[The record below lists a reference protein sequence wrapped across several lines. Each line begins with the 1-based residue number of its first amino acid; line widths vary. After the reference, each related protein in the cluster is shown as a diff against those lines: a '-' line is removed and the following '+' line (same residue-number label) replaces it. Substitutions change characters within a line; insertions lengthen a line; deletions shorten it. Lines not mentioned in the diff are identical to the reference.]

1 MSQKS
6 QLTLKELQGYR
17 DDLVNVLEEQHEL
30 LDKIADYLKERNKIN
45 QLKNTESVSKES
57 VKSESGLSPERI
69 LEDQAIFQG
78 EIQKLKNFD
87 VVLAVVG
94 TMKAGKSTTINAIVG
109 REIMPNRNRPMTTLP
124 TLIRHTSG
132 KTEPELKF
140 NPDAVN
146 TFIGEIR
153 DILLQNHDETLKG
166 HSELKE
172 NNDLLSLIEDIRQ
185 HMNFSDTY
193 HGEEKIF
200 DFLKRLND
208 LARLAKV
215 LNESL
220 ETNLTFPYV
229 AYREFDTLPVIEVEF
244 SYLQN
249 AQDKGGRLA
258 LLDTPGP
265 NEAKQPEL
273 ARILTEQL
281 KRCSAVLLV
290 LDYGQLNSASE
301 ENIREQVQS
310 LGGLDKSQ
318 LFALVNKFDEK
329 DSNSDDK
336 ETTIKFV
343 FNNLLEE
350 KIEKDN
356 IFTVSAKEAFLAHR
370 IMNEIKTTGHKPALN
385 TGWVHDFADISYG
398 RRYAK
403 LWDSKSSE
411 EIQDDAQ
418 DILAASGMMQPITNA
433 IDKNSQQ
440 SPLLAITST
449 LQKIKESFA
458 QYNDVAEISKIT
470 QATEAEIEHLNKE
483 IQEASH
489 STQAIK
495 DIEKRIKSKIN
506 AIIEEESL
514 IIKTRTD
521 ELQKTAQ
528 QQISNLMDSRIT
540 DYLKEEEEKLKEELK
555 HTKVFL
561 WNLNAKKKKEL
572 EELKRILNNGGRDE
586 LNFSSSQQ
594 KDSFTKAMTTILQD
608 LAKSV
613 NDDARD
619 LVSKGYE
626 KITFYLEVASSDCQ
640 EEVNTI
646 RKNFSEKG
654 LDLIIAIPPSINYKE
669 INTDAVYYERT
680 AKTYTKK
687 ERRES
692 KEWYYAPLRWITFG
706 NYGYDEIEVT
716 HYCDSKGS
724 ITQHIYHYL
733 EHNVFGKI
741 RNNIES
747 SLTDYSKNYIEQY
760 ISKVRDTVSEI
771 VKEIE
776 ETIKISQANKTEIE
790 ALHRQVEDLT
800 RQHEKIKPRAQQLFS
815 VFGVSYNDK

>member
-1 MSQKS
+1 
-6 QLTLKELQGYR
+6 
-17 DDLVNVLEEQHEL
+17 
-30 LDKIADYLKERNKIN
+30 
-45 QLKNTESVSKES
+45 
-57 VKSESGLSPERI
+57 
-69 LEDQAIFQG
+69 
-78 EIQKLKNFD
+78 
-87 VVLAVVG
+87 
-94 TMKAGKSTTINAIVG
+94 
-109 REIMPNRNRPMTTLP
+109 
-124 TLIRHTSG
+124 
-132 KTEPELKF
+132 
-140 NPDAVN
+140 
-146 TFIGEIR
+146 
-153 DILLQNHDETLKG
+153 
-166 HSELKE
+166 
-172 NNDLLSLIEDIRQ
+172 
-185 HMNFSDTY
+185 
-193 HGEEKIF
+193 
-200 DFLKRLND
+200 
-208 LARLAKV
+208 
-215 LNESL
+215 
-220 ETNLTFPYV
+220 
-229 AYREFDTLPVIEVEF
+229 
-244 SYLQN
+244 
-249 AQDKGGRLA
+249 
-258 LLDTPGP
+258 
-265 NEAKQPEL
+265 
-273 ARILTEQL
+273 
-281 KRCSAVLLV
+281 
-290 LDYGQLNSASE
+290 
-301 ENIREQVQS
+301 
-310 LGGLDKSQ
+310 
-318 LFALVNKFDEK
+318 
-329 DSNSDDK
+329 
-336 ETTIKFV
+336 
-343 FNNLLEE
+343 
-350 KIEKDN
+350 
-356 IFTVSAKEAFLAHR
+356 
-370 IMNEIKTTGHKPALN
+370 
-385 TGWVHDFADISYG
+385 
-398 RRYAK
+398 
-403 LWDSKSSE
+403 
-411 EIQDDAQ
+411 
-418 DILAASGMMQPITNA
+418 MQPITNA

-449 LQKIKESFA
+449 LQKVKESFA

-495 DIEKRIKSKIN
+495 DIEKKIKSKIN

-540 DYLKEEEEKLKEELK
+540 NYLKEEEEKLKEELK
-555 HTKVFL
+555 YTKAFL

-646 RKNFSEKG
+646 RKKFSEKG

-669 INTDAVYYERT
+669 INIDAISYELAT
-680 AKTYTKK
+680 KSHTKK

-692 KEWYYAPLRWITFG
+692 KGWYYAPLRWITFG
-706 NYGYDEIEVT
+706 LKGYDEIEIT
-716 HYCDSKGS
+716 HYRASKGD
-724 ITQHIYHYL
+724 ITQYIYHYL

-747 SLTDYSKNYIEQY
+747 SLTDYSKDYIEQY

-800 RQHEKIKPRAQQLFS
+800 RQHEQIKPRAQQLFS
-815 VFGVSYNDK
+815 VFGVSYNAK

>member
-45 QLKNTESVSKES
+45 QPKYTESVSKES
-57 VKSESGLSPERI
+57 VKSELGLSPERI
-69 LEDQAIFQG
+69 LEDQTIFQG

-124 TLIRHTSG
+124 TLIRHTFG

-153 DILLQNHDETLKG
+153 DILLQNHDETFKG
-166 HSELKE
+166 HSDLKE

-185 HMNFSDTY
+185 HMKFSDTY

-208 LARLAKV
+208 LARLTNVINK
-215 LNESL
+215 SL
-220 ETNLTFPYV
+220 EAGLEFPYS

-244 SYLQN
+244 YHLQS
-249 AQDKGGRLA
+249 AQDIGGRLA

-265 NEAKQPEL
+265 DEAKQPEL
-273 ARILTEQL
+273 AKILTEQL

-290 LDYGQLNSASE
+290 LDYTKLNSESE
-301 ENIREQVQS
+301 EKIREQVQS
-310 LGGLDKSQ
+310 LGGLDKSH
-318 LFALVNKFDEK
+318 LFALVNKFDGK

-336 ETTIKFV
+336 ETTIKYIFH
-343 FNNLLEE
+343 NLLEE

-356 IFTVSAKEAFLAHR
+356 IFTISAKRAFLAR
-370 IMNEIKTTGHKPALN
+370 YIMNSIKIINKKPDLTEGN
-385 TGWVHDFADISYG
+385 IKDFANVAYGEDYMDSWTEKDIEVI
-398 RRYAK
+398 R
-403 LWDSKSSE
+403 KSAE
-411 EIQDDAQ
+411 RMLER
-418 DILAASGMMQPITNA
+418 SGMMQPIINV
-433 IDKNSQQ
+433 IEKSQQ
-440 SPLLAITST
+440 QAPLLAITST
-449 LQKIKESFA
+449 LQKVKELFA

-495 DIEKRIKSKIN
+495 DIEKKIKSKIN

-528 QQISNLMDSRIT
+528 QQISNLMDSRIS

-555 HTKVFL
+555 HTKAFL

-572 EELKRILNNGGRDE
+572 EELKRILDNGGRDE

-626 KITFYLEVASSDCQ
+626 EITFHLEEASSDCQ

-646 RKNFSEKG
+646 RKKFSEKG

-669 INTDAVYYERT
+669 INIDAISYELAT
-680 AKTYTKK
+680 KSHTKK

-692 KEWYYAPLRWITFG
+692 KGWYYAPLRWFTFG
-706 NYGYDEIEVT
+706 LKGYDEIEIT
-716 HYCDSKGS
+716 HYCASKGD
-724 ITQHIYHYL
+724 ITQYIYHYI
-733 EHNVFGKI
+733 EHNIFGKI

-747 SLTDYSKNYIEQY
+747 SLTDYSKDYIEQY

-776 ETIKISQANKTEIE
+776 ETIKVSQVNKTEIE
-790 ALHRQVEDLT
+790 ALHRQVKDLT
-800 RQHEKIKPRAQQLFS
+800 RQHEKIKPRAQKLFS
-815 VFGVSYNDK
+815 VFGVSYNAK